1 MQCGFR
7 LDLLLFSF
15 RFDFLLDLVLL
26 SLTLVSV
33 FFILVFQL
41 FFLVLLVFV
50 LKYLSSF
57 QLCVLITSKQLQL
70 SSFFVL
76 VFQLF
81 LPSVVVKYFA
91 LNCRYHSDMLWHNAH
106 TSSIS
111 NHSQVSSS
119 LNWHNSLSPVLILH
133 VFPVFL

>member
-15 RFDFLLDLVLL
+15 RFDFLLDLVL
-26 SLTLVSV
+26 
-33 FFILVFQL
+33 F
-41 FFLVLLVFV
+41 VFV

-81 LPSVVVKYFA
+81 LPLVVVKYF
-91 LNCRYHSDMLWHNAH
+91 
-106 TSSIS
+106 SS
-111 NHSQVSSS
+111 Q
-119 LNWHNSLSPVLILH
+119 LPLS
-133 VFPVFL
+133 

>member
-33 FFILVFQL
+33 FFHFSLSVN
-41 FFLVLLVFV
+41 FFLVLFVFV
-50 LKYLSSF
+50 LKYLSSL

-81 LPSVVVKYFA
+81 LPLVVVKYF
-91 LNCRYHSDMLWHNAH
+91 
-106 TSSIS
+106 SS
-111 NHSQVSSS
+111 Q
-119 LNWHNSLSPVLILH
+119 LPLS
-133 VFPVFL
+133 